1 MYRLNHRF
9 QKIKN
14 RRLFPVTYLYSLF
27 WRSPSGV
34 FNYLGTILIV
44 EVSIGC
50 QNARPLTSRRDW
62 CLLSGLDVWLVVW
75 ARPLI
80 GYRKPRGWEAG
91 IRRGEWW
98 CGSWRELEES
108 RSTVARNPCP
118 GQGNSS
124 LWRKRSLGPF
134 FGAKAPLYLL
144 ADISFLFPWIGARLA
159 LLRLSS
165 DQASLSPVGRARS
178 LPERGFLLSSGS
190 LAGSA
195 ALTDHQSLEDL
206 NWLREEVWERK
217 YREENM
223 SSLYWSRGLLV
234 RVPALTLIGRGRMVL
249 FSFIQCLG
257 EATPFREACC
267 HSWGEGWIDF

>member
-62 CLLSGLDVWLVVW
+62 CLLSGLDVWLVIW

-108 RSTVARNPCP
+108 RSTVAQNPCP

-124 LWRKRSLGPF
+124 LWRKEAWDLFSVPRLRFICSPISVSFSRESEPGYRC
-134 FGAKAPLYLL
+134 FGFPQTRQVCLPWGGREACQRGAFCFRPAAWQAQRHWLITR
-144 ADISFLFPWIGARLA
+144 ASRISTG
-159 LLRLSS
+159 
-165 DQASLSPVGRARS
+165 
-178 LPERGFLLSSGS
+178 
-190 LAGSA
+190 
-195 ALTDHQSLEDL
+195 
-206 NWLREEVWERK
+206 WERK
-217 YREENM
+217 YEEEN
-223 SSLYWSRGLLV
+223 
-234 RVPALTLIGRGRMVL
+234 IGKKICPH
-249 FSFIQCLG
+249 FIG
-257 EATPFREACC
+257 AEAC
-267 HSWGEGWIDF
+267 